1 MLHWRFGVL
10 CVDLWLGRINATR
23 VSKNCRLL
31 FFFLSHSCSCL
42 SPSSICFLLNCFV
55 LFCAISYDFSSTLM
69 ACLPCSFSSNNSID
83 FWWLSTFWRWGDE
96 IFIPFLPFSLANHLL
111 LPLCFFYF
119 YSDFFLPSISFSSS
133 SGFRWTRNGRTIIAE
148 NGRVVYPVCD
158 CVDGEERTDD
168 WTRYVIC
175 LDGGEKKKKQV
186 RLVRRQSEWFC
197 WILIW
202 STKKKK
208 SQTQP
213 HLFCPFGWFLTRRS
227 NFFWD

>member
-96 IFIPFLPFSLANHLL
+96 IFIAFLPFSLANHSL
-111 LPLCFFYF
+111 LPLCFFYS
-119 YSDFFLPSISFSSS
+119 YSYFFFAIYLVLVFFRLPVNTQRTNNN
-133 SGFRWTRNGRTIIAE
+133 SGKRPGCVSCVWLCRRGREDGRLNALRHLSRWWGK
-148 NGRVVYPVCD
+148 
-158 CVDGEERTDD
+158 
-168 WTRYVIC
+168 
-175 LDGGEKKKKQV
+175 EKKT
-186 RLVRRQSEWFC
+186 S
-197 WILIW
+197 
-202 STKKKK
+202 ST
-208 SQTQP
+208 
-213 HLFCPFGWFLTRRS
+213 G
-227 NFFWD
+227 